1 MSEAKKRGINDFSTF
16 VRTLIASEKRAKK
29 HEKDD

>member
-1 MSEAKKRGINDFSTF
+1 MNDFSTF
-16 VRTLIASEKRAKK
+16 VRTLIAAERKNKS